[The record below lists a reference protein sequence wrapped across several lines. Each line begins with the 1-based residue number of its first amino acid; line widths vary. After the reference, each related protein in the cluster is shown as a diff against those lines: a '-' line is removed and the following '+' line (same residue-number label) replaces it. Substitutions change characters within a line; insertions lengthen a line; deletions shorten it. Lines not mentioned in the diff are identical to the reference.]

1 MEHIGDLHVMFE
13 TVSDMTMFGL
23 FYLQNRSRI
32 IDLSDFNAVQAGIF
46 EENHYM
52 GFHQEFRGRFP
63 LGRKIIWKKKQ
74 PHYITNDKS
83 LVPVLG
89 FHFQGHAKREM
100 LKIFAGVKRKI
111 PAKEY
116 WLHQKKYYRFILATY
131 KRTIMK
137 LLP

>member
-1 MEHIGDLHVMFE
+1 MAPVQAQHL
-13 TVSDMTMFGL
+13 TPLT
-23 FYLQNRSRI
+23 LQNRSRI

-74 PHYITNDKS
+74 PHYITNDNS

-100 LKIFAGVKRKI
+100 LKIFAGMKRKI

-131 KRTIMK
+131 KKMVMK
-137 LLP
+137 LLPGH